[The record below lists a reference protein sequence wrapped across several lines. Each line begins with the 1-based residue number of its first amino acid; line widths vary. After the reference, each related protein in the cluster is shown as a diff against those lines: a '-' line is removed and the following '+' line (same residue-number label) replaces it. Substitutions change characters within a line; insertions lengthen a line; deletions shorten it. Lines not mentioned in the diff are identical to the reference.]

1 MNVISTLKKT
11 STSQL
16 IQTQQALQ
24 RELKR
29 RTDLAESLSS
39 TLLLSELPLRV
50 TTRSTLLRDYREL
63 TQNGGNLEKELTL
76 KKLLLDL
83 PPSYWNQFKAIS
95 PKGFNE
101 FRAELSKNRINI
113 DLFSTPVFR
122 PTQEG

>member
-39 TLLLSELPLRV
+39 TLLLSDLPLRV

-83 PPSYWNQFKAIS
+83 PPSYWSQFKAIS

-113 DLFSTPVFR
+113 DLFSTPVVR
-122 PTQEG
+122 PIQDG